1 MFADLK
7 MDSEIILYKPTGWDK
22 LHAPLEARGQMD
34 VTDCSG
40 QPGFKRTL
48 IDLNS
53 TLLIYMNG
61 LKIISSPT
69 ISQSPVIITSVAESW
84 ASSVEQQRSISL

>member
-1 MFADLK
+1 MNL
-7 MDSEIILYKPTGWDK
+7 EISRYKSAGLDK
-22 LHAPLEARGQMD
+22 LHAPLEVKGQID
-34 VTDCSG
+34 VTDFSG

-48 IDLNS
+48 IDLNT

-69 ISQSPVIITSVAESW
+69 MSQLPVIITSVAESW
-84 ASSVEQQRSISL
+84 GSSVGQQRSISVNT